1 MNFKGVQTFLE
12 KSDKFSK
19 IPSSPDILE
28 YEFILTH
35 LYSNIGNSFTSEQR
49 YLVYFIPYKSWPLK
63 YIAPTITST
72 PLYKTRQGVFYTGLG
87 VLCFLPVDM
96 HSPSP
101 KIKADIEFSKVII
114 AKQMP
119 GKV

>member
-1 MNFKGVQTFLE
+1 LE
-12 KSDKFSK
+12 NSDKFSE

-63 YIAPTITST
+63 YIVPTITST
-72 PLYKTRQGVFYTGLG
+72 PLYQIGQGVFLTELD
-87 VLCFLPVDM
+87 VLCFHPVGM
-96 HSPSP
+96 HTPSP
-101 KIKADIEFSKVII
+101 QIKEDIQFPKVIT
-114 AKQMP
+114 AKQNP
-119 GKV
+119 RKV